1 MKTVINI
8 KADKEVK
15 KKAQKIAEE
24 LGLPL
29 SVVINAYLRQ
39 FIRNREVYFG
49 ITPTMSPELENL
61 LGRVEENI
69 RENKNISRSISSGKE
84 LKEYLSSYENPLS

>member
-8 KADKEVK
+8 KTDRDVK
-15 KKAQKIAEE
+15 LKAKKLAEE

-39 FIRNREVYFG
+39 FVRNKGVYFSV
-49 ITPTMSPELENL
+49 IPQMSKSAEKL
-61 LGRVEENI
+61 LGVVEGDL
-69 RENKNISRSISSGKE
+69 KSGKH
-84 LKEYLSSYENPLS
+84 LSRAFSSSKEMDDHLDSL